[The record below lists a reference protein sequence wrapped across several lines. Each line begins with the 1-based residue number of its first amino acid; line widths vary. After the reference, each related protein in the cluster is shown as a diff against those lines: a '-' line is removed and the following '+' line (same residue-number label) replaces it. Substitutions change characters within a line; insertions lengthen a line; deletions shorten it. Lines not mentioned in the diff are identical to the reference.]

1 MIIRVTYRCEVYIE
15 GDNVEECKSKF
26 DRMPLFNSAAEIYN
40 PSFVEISSA
49 VFTTYCVP
57 MYFDENGRKVMT
69 CILKKPKKGENL
81 TFLTFLSHN
90 KWLASVQ

>member
-40 PSFVEISSA
+40 PSFVEILSA
-49 VFTTYCVP
+49 ERVDDDSFENV
-57 MYFDENGRKVMT
+57 MNEFDY
-69 CILKKPKKGENL
+69 
-81 TFLTFLSHN
+81 
-90 KWLASVQ
+90 

>member
-40 PSFVEISSA
+40 PSFVEISR
-49 VFTTYCVP
+49 T
-57 MYFDENGRKVMT
+57 K
-69 CILKKPKKGENL
+69 CILSY
-81 TFLTFLSHN
+81 TSDRI
-90 KWLASVQ
+90 WDCD

>member
-26 DRMPLFNSAAEIYN
+26 DRMPLFNSAAETYN

-49 VFTTYCVP
+49 ERVDDDSFENV
-57 MYFDENGRKVMT
+57 MNEFDY
-69 CILKKPKKGENL
+69 
-81 TFLTFLSHN
+81 
-90 KWLASVQ
+90 

>member
-40 PSFVEISSA
+40 PSFVEILSA
-49 VFTTYCVP
+49 ERVDDDSYENV
-57 MYFDENGRKVMT
+57 MNEFDY
-69 CILKKPKKGENL
+69 
-81 TFLTFLSHN
+81 
-90 KWLASVQ
+90 